1 MPAVKKRK
9 KAEPVTLNNK
19 SNSKGFFSKNMFI
32 VLAFVI
38 PFVLM
43 TAAFG
48 VMKVSPFGDNQ
59 ILVTDLWHQYYPF
72 LADMQEKLK
81 HGESLFWS
89 WTQGGG
95 VNYFALMSYYLMSPL
110 NFLTVFLP
118 SEWLRIFDVL
128 CCNQGCMCKY
138 VYGNLLTQ
146 SF

>member
-48 VMKVSPFGDNQ
+48 IMKVSPFGDNQ

-89 WTQGGG
+89 WRCKLLCTYVILPYEPTEFSYGI
-95 VNYFALMSYYLMSPL
+95 FA
-110 NFLTVFLP
+110 
-118 SEWLRIFDVL
+118 E
-128 CCNQGCMCKY
+128 
-138 VYGNLLTQ
+138 
-146 SF
+146 

>member
-19 SNSKGFFSKNMFI
+19 SNGKGFFSKNMFI

-72 LADMQEKLK
+72 L
-81 HGESLFWS
+81 
-89 WTQGGG
+89 
-95 VNYFALMSYYLMSPL
+95 
-110 NFLTVFLP
+110 
-118 SEWLRIFDVL
+118 DVL

>member
-1 MPAVKKRK
+1 MPAVRK
-9 KAEPVTLNNK
+9 KKKSAPVTIENK
-19 SNSKGFFSKNMFI
+19 SGFKSFFSNNLFI
-32 VLAFVI
+32 ILAFVI
-38 PFVLM
+38 PFVRM

-81 HGESLFWS
+81 HGESLIWS

-95 VNYFALMSYYLMSPL
+95 VNYFELMSYYLMSPL

-118 SEWLRIFDVL
+118 SEWLRE
-128 CCNQGCMCKY
+128 
-138 VYGNLLTQ
+138 LLM
-146 SF
+146 

>member
-19 SNSKGFFSKNMFI
+19 SNGKGFFSKNMFI

-59 ILVTDLWHQYYPF
+59 ILVTDLWH
-72 LADMQEKLK
+72 
-81 HGESLFWS
+81 SIIRS
-89 WTQGGG
+89 
-95 VNYFALMSYYLMSPL
+95 
-110 NFLTVFLP
+110 
-118 SEWLRIFDVL
+118 LRI
-128 CCNQGCMCKY
+128 CRK
-138 VYGNLLTQ
+138 NLNTANRC
-146 SF
+146 SGHGRRAEV

>member
-19 SNSKGFFSKNMFI
+19 SNGKGFFSKNMFI

-72 LADMQEKLK
+72 LAVYAGKSLNTANRCSG
-81 HGESLFWS
+81 HGRRAE
-89 WTQGGG
+89 
-95 VNYFALMSYYLMSPL
+95 V
-110 NFLTVFLP
+110 
-118 SEWLRIFDVL
+118 
-128 CCNQGCMCKY
+128 
-138 VYGNLLTQ
+138 
-146 SF
+146 

>member
-19 SNSKGFFSKNMFI
+19 SNGKGFFSKNMFI

-72 LADMQEKLK
+72 LADMQEIAVLVMDAGRRCKLLCTYVILPYEPAEFSY
-81 HGESLFWS
+81 GI
-89 WTQGGG
+89 
-95 VNYFALMSYYLMSPL
+95 FA
-110 NFLTVFLP
+110 
-118 SEWLRIFDVL
+118 E
-128 CCNQGCMCKY
+128 
-138 VYGNLLTQ
+138 
-146 SF
+146 